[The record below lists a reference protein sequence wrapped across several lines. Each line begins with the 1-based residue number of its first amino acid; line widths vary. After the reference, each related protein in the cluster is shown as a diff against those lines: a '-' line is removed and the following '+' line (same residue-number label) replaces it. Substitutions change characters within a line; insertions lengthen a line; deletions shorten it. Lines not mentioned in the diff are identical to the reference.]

1 MSQESAN
8 EFSGRVGFCVG
19 TGRCGTT
26 FLAEVAGL
34 EPEVAAAHERERLG
48 ATFHM
53 FCKWHGI
60 PIDSEGF
67 LRDREDA
74 IRQDLMQHQYS
85 FECSALLSHSL
96 EEMFERFRAR
106 FLLLVRNPA
115 DVVASFA
122 VRGWFL

>member
-1 MSQESAN
+1 MTSSPSEAGDSMSQAAK
-8 EFSGRVGFCVG
+8 EFDGRVAFCVG

-26 FLAEVAGL
+26 FLAQLGEREPLVASS
-34 EPEVAAAHERERLG
+34 HERLRLG

-74 IRQDLMQHQYS
+74 IRQDLTHRQFS
-85 FECSALLSHSL
+85 FECSALL
-96 EEMFERFRAR
+96 
-106 FLLLVRNPA
+106 
-115 DVVASFA
+115 
-122 VRGWFL
+122 